1 MILIIDNHDSFT
13 YNLVHY
19 FEQLHPDVRVFQNAE
34 ITATEINRLSPD
46 LIVLSPG
53 PGRPA
58 TQGASREVLEQL
70 SGKIPLLG
78 VCLGHQAIVAYFGGT
93 IIKGQQPVHG
103 KVSEMTHDRRGL
115 FTGIPS
121 PTQVTRYHSLTA
133 DTTSI
138 PECLEIAA
146 RTDDGAVMSMRHRE
160 LPITGIQF
168 HPESILTLDGFQ
180 MLKNAVEQAKA
191 WKADQQKGDAADE
204 ETLSS
209 I

>member
-1 MILIIDNHDSFT
+1 MILIIDNYDSFT

-19 FEQLHPDVRVFQNAE
+19 FEQLDTEVRVYQNAE
-34 ITATEINRLSPD
+34 ITAAEIAGLSPD

-70 SGKIPLLG
+70 AGRIPVLG
-78 VCLGHQAIVAYFGGT
+78 VCLGHQAIVEYYGGV
-93 IIKGQQPVHG
+93 IIKGGQPVHG
-103 KVSEMTHDRRGL
+103 KVSDMAHDRRGL
-115 FTGIPS
+115 FQDIPS
-121 PTQVTRYHSLTA
+121 PTQVTRYHSLMA

-138 PECLEIAA
+138 PKCLEVTA
-146 RTDDGAVMSMRHRE
+146 RSEDGAVMAVRHRE
-160 LPITGIQF
+160 FPINGIQF

-180 MLKNAVEQAKA
+180 MLANAFNQAKA
-191 WKADQQKGDAADE
+191 WKADRKGDAADE

-209 I
+209 L